1 MINDSVALVIEG
13 FWTKGSRHM
22 ERLWSYLSKE
32 IRKAFTKE
40 VFMLYF
46 EIKDKI

>member
-13 FWTKGSRHM
+13 LWTKGFRHM
-22 ERLWSYLSKE
+22 ERLWSYLSEE
-32 IRKAFTKE
+32 IRKVFTKE